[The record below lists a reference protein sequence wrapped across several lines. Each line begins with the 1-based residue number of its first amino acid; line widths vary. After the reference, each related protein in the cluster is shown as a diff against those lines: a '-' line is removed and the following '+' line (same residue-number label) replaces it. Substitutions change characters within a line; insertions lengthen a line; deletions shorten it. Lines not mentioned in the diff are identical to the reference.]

1 MAKAFGSLHTWSL
14 RHSHG
19 CWSEWGPPR
28 NGWINWKKNDLEFDP
43 STCFEIINREFTPWE
58 YHWMWKPRVI
68 LLFVHCNTSEQFQ
81 KLGKGLG
88 LHESRV
94 FCYILLQFTINC
106 LWFLSHEFLWEHG
119 DIHQPTPRGFPHSRH
134 AMISRHDSPHVSRWN
149 HVKRWCPTIFP
160 LFSPLKKLISQRFPS
175 IFPPFPRFSSVK
187 SPFAAASSRL
197 RGLRAALS
205 DALEAAA
212 AANLSGE
219 GADSRLVV
227 DD

>member
-1 MAKAFGSLHTWSL
+1 MLFYFLSIATLQNNSKSWAKVWV
-14 RHSHG
+14 
-19 CWSEWGPPR
+19 CM
-28 NGWINWKKNDLEFDP
+28 KV
-43 STCFEIINREFTPWE
+43 E
-58 YHWMWKPRVI
+58 YFAI
-68 LLFVHCNTSEQFQ
+68 SYYNLLLFVVSF
-81 KLGKGLG
+81 
-88 LHESRV
+88 SW
-94 FCYILLQFTINC
+94 I
-106 LWFLSHEFLWEHG
+106 LWEHG

>member
-1 MAKAFGSLHTWSL
+1 
-14 RHSHG
+14 
-19 CWSEWGPPR
+19 
-28 NGWINWKKNDLEFDP
+28 
-43 STCFEIINREFTPWE
+43 
-58 YHWMWKPRVI
+58 
-68 LLFVHCNTSEQFQ
+68 
-81 KLGKGLG
+81 
-88 LHESRV
+88 
-94 FCYILLQFTINC
+94 
-106 LWFLSHEFLWEHG
+106 
-119 DIHQPTPRGFPHSRH
+119 
-134 AMISRHDSPHVSRWN
+134 
-149 HVKRWCPTIFP
+149 
-160 LFSPLKKLISQRFPS
+160 LKKLISQRFPS